1 MNNRDNV
8 FIYNCSIKLPDGE
21 GCLGHLRP
29 YRTGALICIEY
40 GLVSWRLILFFVV
53 VVSNIGVIQ
62 YFFQHTVTIQSP
74 TGGTVDLPYTLA
86 CIHWYK
92 VHPNARFYF
101 GLPIQVCL
109 PSFEIESVGAFM
121 PVSRIDSVC
130 VVANLGYDLKT
141 PNGKERVTVAV
152 PLDVKLHV
160 WRTCSTISNFD

>member
-1 MNNRDNV
+1 MWVISLFYLDYRDNI
-8 FIYNCSIKLPDGE
+8 FT
-21 GCLGHLRP
+21 LRQGRP
-29 YRTGALICIEY
+29 GFSWAPETVQNW
-40 GLVSWRLILFFVV
+40 GLNMHTCRIWAGFQKTNIIFSFFNV
-53 VVSNIGVIQ
+53 GVIQ

-74 TGGTVDLPYTLA
+74 TGETVDLPYTLA

-92 VHPNARFYF
+92 VHPDARFYF

-109 PSFEIESVGAFM
+109 PSFETESVGAFM

-130 VVANLGYDLKT
+130 VVASLRYDLKT

-160 WRTCSTISNFD
+160 

>member
-1 MNNRDNV
+1 MVFLNV
-8 FIYNCSIKLPDGE
+8 
-21 GCLGHLRP
+21 
-29 YRTGALICIEY
+29 
-40 GLVSWRLILFFVV
+40 
-53 VVSNIGVIQ
+53 GVIQ

-109 PSFEIESVGAFM
+109 PSFETESVGAFM

-130 VVANLGYDLKT
+130 VVASLHYDLKT
-141 PNGKERVTVAV
+141 PNGKERVSVAV

-160 WRTCSTISNFD
+160 

>member
-1 MNNRDNV
+1 MESVVSGTQD
-8 FIYNCSIKLPDGE
+8 
-21 GCLGHLRP
+21 H
-29 YRTGALICIEY
+29 TEY
-40 GLVSWRLILFFVV
+40 GLVTWRLIWFFVV
-53 VVSNIGVIQ
+53 VFIVGVIQ
-62 YFFQHTVTIQSP
+62 YFFQHTVTVQSP

-130 VVANLGYDLKT
+130 VVANLRYDLKT

-160 WRTCSTISNFD
+160 WRTHSTISNFDKEP